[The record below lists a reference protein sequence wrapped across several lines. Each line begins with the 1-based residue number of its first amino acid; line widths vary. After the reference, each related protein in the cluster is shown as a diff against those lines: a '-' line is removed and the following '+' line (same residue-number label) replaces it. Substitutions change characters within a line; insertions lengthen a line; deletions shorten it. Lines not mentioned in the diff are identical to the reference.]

1 MFSVPD
7 FIFAVV
13 DTCIYRKLIFII
25 NFLIQL
31 ISKQPTHSY
40 LLFDITFAERVHLR
54 WSALLSN
61 TTHYSLRM
69 KRVRQY
75 NHNNVVHVHWGEL
88 QREDLLVVTIFL
100 CCHFSECWWFSLWMQ
115 LGKICHTGHLQC
127 NS

>member
-54 WSALLSN
+54 WSALLSQWE
-61 TTHYSLRM
+61 
-69 KRVRQY
+69 QY
-75 NHNNVVHVHWGEL
+75 NTLFVKNEKGE
-88 QREDLLVVTIFL
+88 TIQ
-100 CCHFSECWWFSLWMQ
+100 S
-115 LGKICHTGHLQC
+115 
-127 NS
+127 